1 MRWITANAFPIVIFI
16 AFIAMHVF
24 GHGGH
29 GGHGG
34 HSGHS
39 GHAASDPRRHLE
51 DGDTDGAQRRV
62 ESPSS
67 GTHQH

>member
-1 MRWITANAFPIVIFI
+1 MTWITANAVPALILI

-34 HSGHS
+34 HATGT
-39 GHAASDPRRHLE
+39 PLRHLDE
-51 DGDTDGAQRRV
+51 GTTDDTQRRV

>member
-1 MRWITANAFPIVIFI
+1 MRWITANAFPVLIFI

-29 GGHGG
+29 GGH
-34 HSGHS
+34 SGH
-39 GHAASDPRRHLE
+39 GGGTPHRNMD
-51 DGDTDGAQRRV
+51 DGETDDTQRRV
-62 ESPSS
+62 ENARS